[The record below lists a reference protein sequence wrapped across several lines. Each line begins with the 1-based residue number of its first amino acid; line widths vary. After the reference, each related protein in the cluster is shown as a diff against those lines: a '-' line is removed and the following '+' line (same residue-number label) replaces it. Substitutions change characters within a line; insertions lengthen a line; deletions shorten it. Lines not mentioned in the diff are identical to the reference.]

1 MPVLELAF
9 LLLVFFGFWG
19 FFSGVNYTRLQFN
32 TGMRYMAPVL
42 PFLFVPA
49 AIVLMRLP
57 RLVIYLA
64 SILSVALAWSMAMHR
79 DVERGLGV
87 LDPIL
92 HVFLGGFKL
101 PVFTVLSRMG
111 DQLGEYVA
119 HGVSPLPLFVL
130 AAAILYGVWS
140 IRSPDLVRR

>member
-1 MPVLELAF
+1 
-9 LLLVFFGFWG
+9 
-19 FFSGVNYTRLQFN
+19 
-32 TGMRYMAPVL
+32 
-42 PFLFVPA
+42 
-49 AIVLMRLP
+49 
-57 RLVIYLA
+57 
-64 SILSVALAWSMAMHR
+64 MAMHR

-87 LDPIL
+87 LDPVL

-130 AAAILYGVWS
+130 AAAILYGVWA
-140 IRSPDLVRR
+140 IRFPDFVKH